1 MSIETTTRTAG
12 LDDEEKKHC
21 YWACDQIM
29 ELDKAV
35 KNVITVR
42 GENFRNELLSLSK
55 LKSGS
60 TFYMLLQEVL
70 VRFLQFEKEPTT
82 KSSNH
87 RCCKKTAEKEDK
99 LPAVVAGS
107 YLAFLANAVKQH
119 GDVDVFV
126 MVKDSTIKVF
136 NTLWKFLQQQEADDD
151 NGELLANNALF
162 HGGGDGGYQTSFRD
176 ILAVVNF
183 GDVQLIFR
191 YYNCECECDYHVDKN
206 FFKDFHHCTRWK
218 LDVFKDCKVP
228 RYIHLE
234 DGAAGEIICKETSL
248 TLQYEKVVI
257 LTWEGVFESKT
268 YPKKY
273 PNKHADNVVDF
284 GPPKLKQQALHHILR
299 RRRRKEQQQ
308 QQQTNATSCCSRKRK
323 WEEAADL
330 LMCSEQMSIDDDDD
344 E

>member
-1 MSIETTTRTAG
+1 
-12 LDDEEKKHC
+12 
-21 YWACDQIM
+21 M

-82 KSSNH
+82 TKSSNH
-87 RCCKKTAEKEDK
+87 HRCCCKKTAAEKEDK
-99 LPAVVAGS
+99 LYAVVAGS
-107 YLAFLANAVKQH
+107 YPAFLANAVKQH

-151 NGELLANNALF
+151 NGELLANNGALF
-162 HGGGDGGYQTSFRD
+162 HGGGYQRSFTD
-176 ILAVVNF
+176 ILAIVNF

-191 YYNCECECDYHVDKN
+191 YYTCECECDYHVDKS
-206 FFKDFHHCTRWK
+206 FFEEFHHCTRWK
-218 LDVFKDCKVP
+218 LDVFKDCKVAQ
-228 RYIHLE
+228 YIHLE
-234 DGAAGEIICKETSL
+234 DDGEIICKETSL

-257 LTWEGVFESKT
+257 LTWENVFESRT
-268 YPKKY
+268 YPKKSTQISTQTMSWILDLQ
-273 PNKHADNVVDF
+273 NLSNT
-284 GPPKLKQQALHHILR
+284 ALHHILR
-299 RRRRKEQQQ
+299 RHRRKMIEEQHQP
-308 QQQTNATSCCSRKRK
+308 NATLSCCCSKKCKRTM
-323 WEEAADL
+323 WEE
-330 LMCSEQMSIDDDDD
+330 E
-344 E
+344 